1 MPLSVVQKR
10 SLVEKC
16 ASTIREAI
24 EKGEIVHQLPGED
37 HIANQL
43 GVSRPTVRQ
52 ALSILASEGYL
63 EINKGKRT
71 KVVKSQSTSS
81 RNTQKIVCAINAIT
95 REVSSL
101 DQQYVVHQI
110 RLKLSEEGVIWE
122 DYYERN
128 LRSANSLLRLKQF
141 IQSRPGACWVL
152 LGSSR
157 TIQKIFEESGEQT
170 LVVGSCYSG
179 VQLPAIDSHF
189 LALGRHLGGLLL
201 RYGHRRIALFQPDTL
216 LAGDIMTLQGIE
228 EAFSK
233 EGARDTDIQRLSM
246 SASRD
251 EFKIAFERLMSRTKR
266 PTVIVTLRSE
276 LSIVALS
283 LAHNLGLKIPSD
295 ISLIS
300 RDNHLLLDRVYPEI
314 THYAISYQK
323 HVNGAIHLIH
333 SLLNG
338 QKLQPKTDFLIPELV
353 QGETLSQA
361 RI

>member
-16 ASTIREAI
+16 ASAIRKSI
-24 EKGEIVHQLPGED
+24 EDGEILHQLPGED

-63 EINKGKRT
+63 EIRKGKRT
-71 KVVKSQSTSS
+71 KVVRTKSSGSPKA
-81 RNTQKIVCAINAIT
+81 QKIVCAINAIT
-95 REVSSL
+95 REASSL
-101 DQQYVVHQI
+101 EQQYVVHQI

-128 LRSANSLLRLKQF
+128 LRSTNSLLRLEQF

-157 TIQKIFEESGEQT
+157 PIQKLFEESGKQT

-179 VQLPAIDSHF
+179 IKLPAIDSHY
-189 LALGRHLGGLLL
+189 LALGRHLGALLL
-201 RYGHRRIALFQPDTL
+201 RYGHRRIVLFQPETL
-216 LAGDIMTLQGIE
+216 LAGDVMTLQGVE
-228 EAFSK
+228 EVFSK
-233 EGARDTDIQRLSM
+233 ERSRDIDIQRLSV
-246 SASRD
+246 SASR
-251 EFKIAFERLMSRTKR
+251 EEMKIAFERLMGRTKH
-266 PTVIVTLRSE
+266 PTAIVTLRSE

-283 LAHNLGLKIPSD
+283 LVHSLGLKIPSD

-300 RDNHLLLDRVYPEI
+300 RDNHQLLERVYPEI

-323 HVNGAIHLIH
+323 HVNGALHLIH
-333 SLLNG
+333 TLLNG

-353 QGETLSQA
+353 QGETLAQA
-361 RI
+361 TC